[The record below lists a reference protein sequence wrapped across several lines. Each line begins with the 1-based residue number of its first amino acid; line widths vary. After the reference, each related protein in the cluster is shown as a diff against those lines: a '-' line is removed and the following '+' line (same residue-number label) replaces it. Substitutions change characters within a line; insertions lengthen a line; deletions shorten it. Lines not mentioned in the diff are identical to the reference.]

1 MTTVQWAEL
10 AADVTALLISVGVI
24 ALVVFIF
31 YRLVK
36 RLIKFGIEYYFQLK
50 KLNKD
55 GPPEERI

>member
-10 AADVTALLISVGVI
+10 AADVTALLISIGII

-31 YRLVK
+31 YKLVK

-50 KLNKD
+50 KMNKD
-55 GPPEERI
+55 